1 MTFGIAWQMALAIG
15 LILALSSTAI
25 VIQTLTEKG
34 YLKCDAGQKSFAV
47 LLFQD
52 IAVIPILALLPLLAT
67 LHTGEAHHG
76 EDGSHSTTW
85 TAGLPGWVQALVTL
99 AAVAVV
105 ILAGRF
111 VIGHVFRLIAK
122 TGLREIFTAA
132 ALLLIIAI
140 AVLMTKVGL
149 SPALGTFLAGVVLAE
164 SEFRHELES
173 DIEPFKGL
181 LLGLFFIAVG
191 ASIDF
196 ALIASKPLLIVGL
209 VLGLLGIKTAVLF
222 GLGRVSKMGLNQ
234 NTLFALALSQ
244 GGEFA
249 FVLFG
254 FATGNGILTVELAK
268 PLIAAVALSMA
279 ITPLLFI
286 LHEKLILPRFAAAE
300 PEETREPDQMDEDA
314 PVIIA
319 GFGRFGNVVG
329 RFLRSCAIQTTVLE
343 YDSDH
348 VEMLRKLGLKVFY
361 GDASR
366 PDLLHAAGADK
377 AKLFILAVEG
387 DDKSIEIVHA
397 IHKHFPN
404 LEILARASS
413 RAHAYELIG
422 AGVENIFLEQQA
434 AS

>member
-1 MTFGIAWQMALAIG
+1 
-15 LILALSSTAI
+15 
-25 VIQTLTEKG
+25 
-34 YLKCDAGQKSFAV
+34 
-47 LLFQD
+47 
-52 IAVIPILALLPLLAT
+52 
-67 LHTGEAHHG
+67 
-76 EDGSHSTTW
+76 
-85 TAGLPGWVQALVTL
+85 
-99 AAVAVV
+99 
-105 ILAGRF
+105 
-111 VIGHVFRLIAK
+111 
-122 TGLREIFTAA
+122 
-132 ALLLIIAI
+132 
-140 AVLMTKVGL
+140 
-149 SPALGTFLAGVVLAE
+149 
-164 SEFRHELES
+164 
-173 DIEPFKGL
+173 
-181 LLGLFFIAVG
+181 
-191 ASIDF
+191 
-196 ALIASKPLLIVGL
+196 
-209 VLGLLGIKTAVLF
+209 
-222 GLGRVSKMGLNQ
+222 
-234 NTLFALALSQ
+234 LSQ

-286 LHEKLILPRFAAAE
+286 LHEKLILPRFASAE

-434 AS
+434 ASLDLGVVALQKLGQRAHAAHRAALRFKQFDLESVHAMAGLQADQKAWINQGRQRIVDLEARMERDRAELSTVDEEAWDDQTRRDQS